1 MRPGRSTPAVS
12 PEFVQG
18 VAASPAGRLSSYS
31 LTLTEPVAAGD
42 LLVGWFSQFDVPGQV
57 RVSDNVNGPWTRSVS
72 TTWSGT
78 GDIALYYRQ
87 NSAAAP
93 SGLRITVSASA
104 SAYLQEAIADF
115 RHVATVGALDLA
127 VVAQGVGNHASVGPT
142 SSIPAGELV
151 VAAVITGGQ
160 PRWATPGSSQMVPY
174 LLDVQNGS
182 DASDLED
189 ILPSAAGPQQGSL
202 ALGRTSNW
210 FM

>member
-72 TTWSGT
+72 TTWGGS

-93 SGLRITVSASA
+93 SGLTVTVLPPA
-104 SAYLQEAIADF
+104 SAYLQEAVAHY
-115 RHVATVGALDLA
+115 RHVATAGALDQA
-127 VVAQGVGNHASVGPT
+127 VVADGHGTYAST
-142 SSIPAGELV
+142 
-151 VAAVITGGQ
+151 
-160 PRWATPGSSQMVPY
+160 
-174 LLDVQNGS
+174 
-182 DASDLED
+182 
-189 ILPSAAGPQQGSL
+189 
-202 ALGRTSNW
+202 
-210 FM
+210 